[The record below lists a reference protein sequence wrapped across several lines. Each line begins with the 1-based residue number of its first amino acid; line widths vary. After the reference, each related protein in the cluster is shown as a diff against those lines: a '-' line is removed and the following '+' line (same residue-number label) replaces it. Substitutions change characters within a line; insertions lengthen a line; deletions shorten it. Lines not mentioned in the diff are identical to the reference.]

1 MIPEKCHSCVSSFIW
16 YFHFCLAILS
26 CLFLF
31 LYQLKHFVHWR
42 LVPKTLPPPTPTQ
55 SILFLNKFTLFHA
68 VVVSNRKKKKKKLNP
83 YRRCVCVCVFVV
95 TLWHEENDS
104 PTPPHSALMYREK
117 CVWALLCVWVC
128 KWAPWWKIPP
138 LLLPIILHFSQ
149 HQQQQQ
155 QEQQHLLPERKIL
168 SHLPRVVI
176 IIWEKQKRIISISI
190 SNIIIIFVSIFCLF
204 FFFHFEIIFFNIH
217 QYMVSWFRVT
227 YSRLFIFIS

>member
-16 YFHFCLAILS
+16 YFHFFLAILF

-138 LLLPIILHFSQ
+138 PPPSSHNSSFLPTTTTTTTRTTTFTPRKKNSQ
-149 HQQQQQ
+149 SPPPCCYYYLGKTKKNNFDFDFKHNNNFCFNF
-155 QEQQHLLPERKIL
+155 L
-168 SHLPRVVI
+168 
-176 IIWEKQKRIISISI
+176 
-190 SNIIIIFVSIFCLF
+190 FVF
-204 FFFHFEIIFFNIH
+204 FFSFWNHF
-217 QYMVSWFRVT
+217 
-227 YSRLFIFIS
+227 L